1 MGNQNY
7 KNTKNDY
14 NFSKKITFKIKE
26 NNREKEFSPIFQ
38 YFLSIF
44 FQ

>member
-26 NNREKEFSPIFQ
+26 NNIITKMRIFREITNIF
-38 YFLSIF
+38 
-44 FQ
+44 